1 MSSKQSSLVNF
12 ESNSPNGLY
21 EGQRAITTQS
31 YTEANV
37 KLGVQYELANF
48 EPAFSDASPS
58 DFIIITSSNPVLI
71 KGLLWQ
77 FDGLG
82 FVSQLFSNPIYTG
95 GTPLTYFNKNTR
107 NPVTGTIQFLGG
119 AVVSSAGTPLSAART
134 ILGSSG
140 TGNSIVTTT
149 QTQEPDGIETLLSE
163 NSVFLLRRTSID
175 TDAQRV
181 STYATWYEG
190 MTDLPL

>member
-1 MSSKQSSLVNF
+1 MVNF
-12 ESNSPNGLY
+12 ESDSPSGLY

-37 KLGVQYELANF
+37 KLGVQYELSNY
-48 EPAFSDASPS
+48 EPEFSGTSTS
-58 DFIIITSSNPVLI
+58 DFIIITGSNPILI

-82 FVSQLFSNPIYTG
+82 FVSQLFSNPTYTG
-95 GTPLTYFNKNTR
+95 GIPLTYFNKNTR